1 MFARMS
7 LAFLSVFCVVNWCF
21 ADDGP
26 ATGVPG
32 LAELSHYV
40 GDWDTRITSPN
51 SGFTTGSV
59 STKWIL
65 GGRFVEQNGKV
76 SNADGTN
83 AIEFRT
89 IITYNVETARYQSWT
104 YLSTGSTM
112 SRSGTWDAAAQTFKY
127 TGSHSGMTIVSQAD
141 FSVEDTET
149 WKISVISDLG
159 TEEVVI
165 SGVNTRR
172 E

>member
-7 LAFLSVFCVVNWCF
+7 LALVSVFCLMNSCL

-26 ATGVPG
+26 AAGVPG
-32 LAELSHYV
+32 LTELAHYV

-65 GGRFVEQNGKV
+65 GGRFIEQTGTLT
-76 SNADGTN
+76 NADGTN
-83 AIEFRT
+83 SIEIHT
-89 IITYNVETARYQSWT
+89 LITYNVEQNKYQSWT
-104 YLSTGSTM
+104 FLSSGDMVTRT
-112 SRSGTWDAAAQTFKY
+112 GTWDAAAHKFKF
-127 TGSHSGMTIVSQAD
+127 TGNDGGTTVVSEAD
-141 FSVEDTET
+141 FSTEDTET

-159 TEEVVI
+159 TEDVVL